1 MIHLMKQSVCE
12 SFRSGVEYFYEM
24 IVKFLLFSVMALSF
38 FLAFYF
44 YRVKENEVALFE
56 KKNQG
61 TAALVN
67 TAPELIQFLTV
78 IILACSILFLVFLIL
93 GMLYLFFSEKQ
104 KRLKEADTISIKK
117 FLGATDR
124 QVKME
129 WIFPLMLNS
138 LFSLTASVL
147 VAYRIYSLLLTQ
159 LKTIFPL

>member
-1 MIHLMKQSVCE
+1 M
-12 SFRSGVEYFYEM
+12 
-24 IVKFLLFSVMALSF
+24 
-38 FLAFYF
+38 
-44 YRVKENEVALFE
+44 
-56 KKNQG
+56 
-61 TAALVN
+61 N

-129 WIFPLMLNS
+129 WIFPL
-138 LFSLTASVL
+138 
-147 VAYRIYSLLLTQ
+147 
-159 LKTIFPL
+159 